1 MSIERI
7 NRCFQMV
14 LLAVGVVVCTVSLA
28 QNGYTQSPSDTTR
41 KVEAVAVDTTPRVVG
56 VGGIF
61 FKCDSPKVVKE
72 WYNKN
77 LGLPIDAYG
86 TMFVSRNFDNPGKL
100 DRLQWSAFKS
110 TTKYFDPST
119 RDFMIN
125 YRVNALEALV
135 KKFKESGVT
144 IVDTMET
151 YEYGKFIH
159 IMDPYGNKIELW
171 EPPDTLEAPLE
182 ASPAKK

>member
-1 MSIERI
+1 MSIARI
-7 NRCFQMV
+7 NRCCRMV
-14 LLAVGVVVCTVSLA
+14 LLVAGVVGCAISMA
-28 QNGYTQSPSDTTR
+28 QDGSAQSPSDTTR
-41 KVEAVAVDTTPRVVG
+41 KAESVALDTTPRVVG

-72 WYNKN
+72 WYSKN
-77 LGLPIDAYG
+77 LGLPVDAYG

-110 TTKYFDPST
+110 TTKYFEPSQ
-119 RDFMIN
+119 REFMIN
-125 YRVNALEALV
+125 YRVSALEALI

-159 IMDPYGNKIELW
+159 IMDPFGNKIELW
-171 EPPDTLEAPLE
+171 EPPDTLEAPLD
-182 ASPAKK
+182 ATPAKK

>member
-1 MSIERI
+1 
-7 NRCFQMV
+7 MV
-14 LLAVGVVVCTVSLA
+14 RRMHRYVGILLLAAVTL
-28 QNGYTQSPSDTTR
+28 GYADTTEKSDTASG
-41 KVEAVAVDTTPRVVG
+41 KKSDAQPAVDAVRDTIPRVVG

-72 WYNKN
+72 WYGKN
-77 LGLPIDAYG
+77 LGFPTDAYG
-86 TMFVSRNFDNPGKL
+86 TMFVSRNFDNPEKL

-110 TTKYFDPST
+110 TTKYFDPSQ

-125 YRVNALEALV
+125 YRVNALEALI
-135 KKFKESGVT
+135 KKFKEGGVT

-159 IMDPYGNKIELW
+159 IMDPFGNKIELW
-171 EPPDTLEAPLE
+171 EPPDTVEAKIDATPT
-182 ASPAKK
+182 K